1 MSCHILI
8 RVWVYCVFLLVA
20 APFPALAQHGHELAP
35 DTCILNIGPYKMY
48 FHSYLPDTYYDR
60 QFCEE
65 LPGTGNAV
73 LVFDYVEKE
82 LRSLPVEVR
91 IITDTGSEDNLESV
105 TVAHL
110 PAKIY
115 PTGSIDVK
123 HTFDQPGKFVGLVS
137 VGGDS
142 GEHVSRVSFS
152 VGHTGVLSHLSHYI
166 MVIVPVVVGLAVVL
180 FFSFRDRRKPS
191 GITRVAGG

>member
-1 MSCHILI
+1 MFCRVLI
-8 RVWVYCVFLLVA
+8 RAWVYCVFLLVA

-110 PAKIY
+110 PAKMY

-123 HTFDQPGKFVGLVS
+123 YTFDKPGKFVGVVS
-137 VGGDS
+137 VGGDN
-142 GEHVSRVSFS
+142 GEHVSRISFS
-152 VGHTGVLSHLSHYI
+152 VGHTGVLSHLSHYT
-166 MVIVPVVVGLAVVL
+166 MVIVPVVVGLAIVL
-180 FFSFRDRRKPS
+180 FFSFRDRRKS
-191 GITRVAGG
+191 SEITRVAGG